1 MADDEVE
8 ITRLLNEAGSGR
20 GALGDRLVTALCSH
34 LRQLARSH
42 MARQGGDHPLQ
53 PTALVNEVWMKIK
66 PGQQDHTWDSRRQFF
81 AAAIKAMRSVLV
93 DHARARLAE
102 KRGGGKR
109 PISLE
114 NAQELTFEDAGWV
127 LEMKEVL
134 ELLEHEDADLA
145 ELVQLRFFAGMSH
158 EQIAAHQ
165 GVTVRTIER
174 RWRAARLWLV
184 DKLSSR
190 PDDPDQSRA

>member
-8 ITRLLNEAGSGR
+8 ITRLLNEAGGGR
-20 GALGDRLVTALCSH
+20 GALGDKLVTALCSH
-34 LRQLARSH
+34 LQQLARSH
-42 MARQGGDHPLQ
+42 MARQGGDHTLQ
-53 PTALVNEVWMKIK
+53 PTALVNEVWIRVK
-66 PGQQDHTWDSRRQFF
+66 PGQQDRAWESRRQFF

-93 DHARARLAE
+93 DHARARLAD

-109 PISLE
+109 PVSLE

-127 LEMKEVL
+127 LEMKDVL
-134 ELLEHEDADLA
+134 ELLEQEDADLA

-165 GVTVRTIER
+165 EVTVRTVER
-174 RWRAARLWLV
+174 RWRAARLWLM
-184 DKLSSR
+184 DKLTSR
-190 PDDPDQSRA
+190 PEGPE

>member
-1 MADDEVE
+1 MGHW
-8 ITRLLNEAGSGR
+8 ILLA
-20 GALGDRLVTALCSH
+20 
-34 LRQLARSH
+34 
-42 MARQGGDHPLQ
+42 
-53 PTALVNEVWMKIK
+53 
-66 PGQQDHTWDSRRQFF
+66 WDSRRQFF

-109 PISLE
+109 PVSLE

-134 ELLEHEDADLA
+134 ELLEQEDADLA

-165 GVTVRTIER
+165 EVTVRTVER
-174 RWRAARLWLV
+174 RWRAARLWLM
-184 DKLSSR
+184 DKLASR
-190 PDDPDQSRA
+190 PRGPE